1 MLTKI
6 GISLRG
12 KYDTMGN
19 RTGCN
24 VIDKI
29 RTNASFYLSQYNGWR
44 TEIHD
49 KLGDVKGVMAD
60 VASEDG
66 RAHLISEL
74 IIFTLHLRS

>member
-29 RTNASFYLSQYNGWR
+29 RTNASFNGWR